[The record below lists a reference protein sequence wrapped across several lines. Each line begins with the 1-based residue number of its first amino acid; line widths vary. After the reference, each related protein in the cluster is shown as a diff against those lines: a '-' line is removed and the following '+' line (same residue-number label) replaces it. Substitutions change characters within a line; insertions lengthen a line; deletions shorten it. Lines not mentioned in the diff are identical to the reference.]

1 MTPSLSA
8 RHCGGLGGTGA
19 FHIRIGGGTMSS
31 VSSQRRSLR
40 ALVGLFATPESL
52 VAGGSKP
59 KGFRCSS
66 QKPKNSK
73 SGSEWN
79 VLLNSYSRTLLMF
92 AGHVPRVV
100 FQDQAF

>member
-52 VAGGSKP
+52 VRWGKLA
-59 KGFRCSS
+59 KGV
-66 QKPKNSK
+66 K
-73 SGSEWN
+73 
-79 VLLNSYSRTLLMF
+79 M
-92 AGHVPRVV
+92 
-100 FQDQAF
+100 